1 MGKKRIVK
9 EEGAEVAE
17 GKGQDTHADREA
29 SLPAGQAGQKEGGKR
44 MSELTQ
50 ARFYITASYN
60 NTLISVTDAKGNV
73 VTWSSAGALGFK
85 GPKKATP
92 YAASKIVEKIF
103 EKLANMNIGKV
114 FIYVQGIGNGRDAAI
129 RALSSRGLDIV
140 ALEDVTPIAHNGCRP
155 RKARRV

>member
-9 EEGAEVAE
+9 EGEGENLE
-17 GKGQDTHADREA
+17 NKGKDIQNET
-29 SLPAGQAGQKEGGKR
+29 QAGPKELGKR

-140 ALEDVTPIAHNGCRP
+140 ALEDVTPIPHNGCRP